1 MQEINCEI
9 LQDIILDHEL
19 CFVQK
24 EELQKVI
31 DLFSGINETVYIIPA
46 KAVEKPIKLIFE
58 D

>member
-9 LQDIILDHEL
+9 LQDIISDHEL

-31 DLFSGINETVYIIPA
+31 DLFSDINKTVYIIPA
-46 KAVEKPIKLIFE
+46 EVVEKPIKLIFE
-58 D
+58 E